1 MRFILLFSMLFGL
14 SANAQTQDI
23 NSVFISMP
31 DSLSP
36 ILTKVNRQ
44 DFADFLSSG
53 MKAVVKNKFDGTS
66 EMLKLTDDYLKLNTT
81 SASSEEMKLL
91 PLNDSVNVLCVVK
104 TYSGP
109 AEDSKVTFYSTKWEE
124 LPLSK
129 FISLPQHEDFYKLP
143 AYSTAT
149 VSREEFLRDMYIMQA
164 ELSEKNNDIVFKCN
178 TLMATDK
185 ETAEK
190 LKPFTI
196 DSLRY
201 RWVNG
206 VYVKEK

>member
-1 MRFILLFSMLFGL
+1 MRFILLFSMLLGL

-109 AEDSKVTFYSTKWEE
+109 AEDSKVTFYSTKTDEE
-124 LPLSK
+124 DMLK
-129 FISLPQHEDFYKLP
+129 YVKQISAELKDIKGVLENQYKLE
-143 AYSTAT
+143 
-149 VSREEFLRDMYIMQA
+149 RE
-164 ELSEKNNDIVFKCN
+164 K
-178 TLMATDK
+178 T
-185 ETAEK
+185 
-190 LKPFTI
+190 
-196 DSLRY
+196 
-201 RWVNG
+201 
-206 VYVKEK
+206 